1 MNERSSP
8 DLPARTAAS
17 GRASNARSR
26 ARPGDPLGKPP
37 RHLDA
42 PRRKLWREAVSDW
55 PQLDFRDRTTVL
67 DWIDTTMRLEAAK
80 ADLDKHGNLDANGHT
95 TGAFRVY
102 RQLHNQLSA
111 LRRDLAAT
119 TATREKVPIRAPQR
133 HRASPLAEM
142 LSHPT

>member
-37 RHLDA
+37 KHLDA

-67 DWIDTTMRLEAAK
+67 DWIDTTMRLEDAK
-80 ADLDKHGNLDANGHT
+80 AALDRYGQLDDEGRP

-102 RQLHNQLSA
+102 RQLHGQLSA
-111 LRRDLAAT
+111 LRKDMAAT
-119 TATREKVPIRAPQR
+119 TATREKVPIRSPAK

-142 LSHPT
+142 LSDG